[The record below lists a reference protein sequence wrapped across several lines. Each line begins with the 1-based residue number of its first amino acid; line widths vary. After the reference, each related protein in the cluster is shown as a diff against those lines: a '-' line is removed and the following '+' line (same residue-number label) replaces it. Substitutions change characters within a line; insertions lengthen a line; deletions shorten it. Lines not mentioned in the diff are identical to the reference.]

1 MQDRGTAAKTFGLP
15 EVALGP
21 TLNVSNKKNW
31 GAEQLFN
38 SLLTCTHKCMR
49 ERTTYR
55 EVDRDFPHSVSLTED
70 QKFLDGSTLFLDG
83 LCQINTTK
91 T

>member
-1 MQDRGTAAKTFGLP
+1 
-15 EVALGP
+15 
-21 TLNVSNKKNW
+21 
-31 GAEQLFN
+31 
-38 SLLTCTHKCMR
+38 MR

-91 T
+91 TKKNLMTNHFFILNKDVKNLKIGPFGPIF